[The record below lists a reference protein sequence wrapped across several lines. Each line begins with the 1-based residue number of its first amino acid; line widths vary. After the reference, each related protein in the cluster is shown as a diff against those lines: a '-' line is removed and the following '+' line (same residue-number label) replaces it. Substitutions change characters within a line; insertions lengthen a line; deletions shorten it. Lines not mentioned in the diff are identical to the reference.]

1 MKLTFG
7 PLLQRFA
14 VVSFLTLAA
23 ARGADTSDT
32 AFPPDLIT
40 TTPSDVYPQVTCT
53 GDNPA
58 VVSDILQMAIDTRE
72 TLAPLLKLGRT
83 WRYPVHILIVGPG
96 SPQAGKIKGEQ
107 TSVFADGHTLKIEAA
122 LPADD
127 PNPREFVQRQFVTA
141 LLWEKYFKPDTSFTA
156 TTRLDV
162 VPLWLVEGLR
172 EWLNDDPEHNREEV
186 VKRAALAQRAPTL
199 AEVTGWQEL
208 SDDRLLGLWQRAF
221 CYYLVDSLLHK
232 NARRLDFQEW
242 IDSITGPNPSSAIR
256 LFPTEMG
263 WQREL
268 LEAPVRSRDIVY
280 TWDESAA
287 ELAAADT
294 IVLPHGKKAYDDR
307 ICTIETV
314 ATFPRDKELDKAVR
328 DKVLELTALELRA
341 HPSWRPIISLYRLGL
356 TALTSDK
363 DPTHAAAYFHQANQ
377 QRAREIDLHQKLVDY
392 TNWYEVTNSPV
403 ESSHFRSYFR
413 TADEL
418 DKTDADPTHPNP
430 LRARLLKV
438 EAEF

>member
-156 TTRLDV
+156 GGRSS
-162 VPLWLVEGLR
+162 R
-172 EWLNDDPEHNREEV
+172 M
-186 VKRAALAQRAPTL
+186 AQR
-199 AEVTGWQEL
+199 
-208 SDDRLLGLWQRAF
+208 
-221 CYYLVDSLLHK
+221 
-232 NARRLDFQEW
+232 
-242 IDSITGPNPSSAIR
+242 
-256 LFPTEMG
+256 
-263 WQREL
+263 
-268 LEAPVRSRDIVY
+268 RSR
-280 TWDESAA
+280 TQ
-287 ELAAADT
+287 
-294 IVLPHGKKAYDDR
+294 P
-307 ICTIETV
+307 
-314 ATFPRDKELDKAVR
+314 
-328 DKVLELTALELRA
+328 
-341 HPSWRPIISLYRLGL
+341 
-356 TALTSDK
+356 
-363 DPTHAAAYFHQANQ
+363 
-377 QRAREIDLHQKLVDY
+377 
-392 TNWYEVTNSPV
+392 
-403 ESSHFRSYFR
+403 
-413 TADEL
+413 
-418 DKTDADPTHPNP
+418 
-430 LRARLLKV
+430 
-438 EAEF
+438 